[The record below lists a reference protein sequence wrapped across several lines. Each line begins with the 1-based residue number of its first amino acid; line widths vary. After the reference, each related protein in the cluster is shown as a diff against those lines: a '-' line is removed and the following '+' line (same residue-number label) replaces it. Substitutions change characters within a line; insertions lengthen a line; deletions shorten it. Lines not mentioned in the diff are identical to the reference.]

1 MMTDYTACHTNTQ
14 STQPITQLPKRHNT
28 HTVVIGLGV
37 SGLSAV
43 NYLHAHNIPVTVVDM
58 HIPKLADKLPKDTK
72 THFGDICADIL
83 LTAELIVISP
93 GINPNHDSITK
104 ARQAGIDIVSDVQL
118 FIDECHARH
127 IDIVAITGSN
137 AKSTVTTLV
146 GQMFKDAGQKVGVG
160 GNLGVPALDL
170 LQDDI
175 DVAVLELS
183 SFQLEGID
191 NLSAKV
197 ATILNLSAD
206 HLDRHGD
213 MPTYLAQKL
222 KIFDNATTAIINADD
237 KPLQIACV
245 NYIKQNKHTDLVFV
259 SQDDHSPTQNNT
271 SQNNTDQN
279 QDVATADFYITQ
291 NNTEQNNSTSQLVLT
306 YQDKPLLT
314 HDTLK
319 IKGKHNLV
327 NALFALAIG
336 RACQLDM
343 TNMIATLQDFAGL
356 DHRCQFV
363 KTVGNKDY
371 FNDSKGTNVGAT
383 IAAINGLG
391 QVYGDNSLAVIL
403 GGQAKGQ
410 DFGELVP
417 LLAQYADSI
426 YLIGEDASKI
436 RSDLTN
442 FGLLTFDVVVID
454 STTLQNAIDQAK
466 NSTAKAVLLSPAC
479 ASFDQFT
486 GFANRGQIFVDLVCA
501 L

>member
-93 GINPNHDSITK
+93 GVNSNHDSITK

-222 KIFDNATTAIINADD
+222 KIFDNATTAVINVDD

-245 NYIKQNKHTDLVFV
+245 NYIKQNKHTDLIFV
-259 SQDDHSPTQNNT
+259 SQNNY
-271 SQNNTDQN
+271 NTAQN
-279 QDVATADFYITQ
+279 QDTAAADFYITQ
-291 NNTEQNNSTSQLVLT
+291 NNTQNNAKQNNSTNQLVLT

-336 RACQLDM
+336 QACQLDM

-363 KTVGNKDY
+363 KTVGDKDY

-454 STTLQNAIDQAK
+454 SITLQNAIDQAK

-486 GFANRGQIFVDLVCA
+486 GFVNRGQTFVDLVRA

>member
-93 GINPNHDSITK
+93 GVNPNHDSITK

-118 FIDECHARH
+118 FIDECHAKN

-213 MPTYLAQKL
+213 MHTYLAQKL

-237 KPLQIACV
+237 KYLQNACV
-245 NYIKQNKHTDLVFV
+245 NYIKQNKHTDLIFV
-259 SQDDHSPTQNNT
+259 SQDNYNT
-271 SQNNTDQN
+271 AQN
-279 QDVATADFYITQ
+279 QDTAAADFYITQ
-291 NNTEQNNSTSQLVLT
+291 NNTQNNAKQNNSTNQLVLT

-426 YLIGEDASKI
+426 YLIGEDTPKI

-486 GFANRGQIFVDLVCA
+486 GFANRGQIFVDLVCG